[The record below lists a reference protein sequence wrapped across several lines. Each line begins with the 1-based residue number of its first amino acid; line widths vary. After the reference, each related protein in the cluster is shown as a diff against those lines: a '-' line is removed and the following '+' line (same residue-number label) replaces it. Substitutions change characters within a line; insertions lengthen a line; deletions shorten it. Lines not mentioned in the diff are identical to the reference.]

1 MPRPVTA
8 PYRSQL
14 LLRHGLPT
22 PFAFPFPA
30 TLQFLVF
37 QLSINLVAMISACA
51 GALIGGVPPLNVLQL
66 LWVNMIMDT
75 LAALAL
81 ATEEP
86 VRHAMDQAR
95 RPLLLPAAWLHRA
108 PQW

>member
-1 MPRPVTA
+1 M
-8 PYRSQL
+8 
-14 LLRHGLPT
+14 
-22 PFAFPFPA
+22 
-30 TLQFLVF
+30 F

-51 GALIGGVPPLNVLQL
+51 GALIQGVPPLNVLQL

-86 VRHAMDQAR
+86 VGAPPPSFPRSCHYCHDHAIIAIIMPLM
-95 RPLLLPAAWLHRA
+95 PLLP
-108 PQW
+108 